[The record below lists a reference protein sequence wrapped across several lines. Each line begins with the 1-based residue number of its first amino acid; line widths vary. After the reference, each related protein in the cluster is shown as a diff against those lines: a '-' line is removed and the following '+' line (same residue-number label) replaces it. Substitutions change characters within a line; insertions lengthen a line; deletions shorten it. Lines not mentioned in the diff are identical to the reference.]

1 MASGTSIVG
10 VKVKDA
16 IGMLETDQRLEN
28 TCLGLC
34 SMARNRFREMIRVVC
49 FVNARRRYRR
59 VGMLP
64 LLYTYENVHLPVV
77 PIL

>member
-16 IGMLETDQRLEN
+16 IGMLETDQCLEN

-34 SMARNRFREMIRVVC
+34 SMARNRFREMIRVMC
-49 FVNARRRYRR
+49 FVDARKRYRR
-59 VGMLP
+59 VEMLP
-64 LLYTYENVHLPVV
+64 LLYIFEYVRPPIV